1 MEISNA
7 GGEEGRHNGPAAVLA
22 KAELQVLLLS
32 LPSSSSVSFLSPGQ
46 IQEVPLSQKEPS
58 PQVEVTPELDL
69 EVVPESSTDWHVF
82 H

>member
-1 MEISNA
+1 M
-7 GGEEGRHNGPAAVLA
+7 AARRGVIMDPLLFQQ
-22 KAELQVLLLS
+22 LQVLLLS
-32 LPSSSSVSFLSPGQ
+32 LRSSSSVSFLSPGQ